1 MKNDMKPSFSPFFFV
16 KASCAFARR
25 ACTSD
30 MSHSLKVVRIAAVCC
45 AMTSCAAILRR
56 SGDIFL
62 RVNRSFSDEGA
73 GFSSA
78 RSPAAASGADDG
90 SGTASRFCAA
100 ANASPL
106 VSRPSLPLPLIFSG
120 SSFSSA
126 TTRRTAGDMSI
137 GRFFRGG
144 RDWLSAVA
152 VSLAALGSA
161 AGFAALP
168 EPSSITATTSPIF
181 TSAPSATRV
190 CRTPSFSAV
199 ISVETLSVSKVKSA
213 SPALTWSPDFLCQT
227 ETTPLVI
234 DSPTAGTFTSVL
246 MKALHYAQMRSVNSD
261 Q

>member
-1 MKNDMKPSFSPFFFV
+1 
-16 KASCAFARR
+16 
-25 ACTSD
+25 

-78 RSPAAASGADDG
+78 RSPAVASGADDG
-90 SGTASRFCAA
+90 FGAASRFCAA

-126 TTRRTAGDMSI
+126 TTRRTAGDMTS
-137 GRFFRGG
+137 GDFFAAVGTG
-144 RDWLSAVA
+144 LVSPLSLDG
-152 VSLAALGSA
+152 LASS
-161 AGFAALP
+161 GFAALP

-199 ISVETLSVSKVKSA
+199 ISVETLSVSRVKSA

-246 MKALHYAQMRSVNSD
+246 MKALHYAQMRKVNSD